1 MKNPQKLP
9 PPRKTTKNSPK
20 THHPIRKI
28 TNFVNH
34 KSTLN
39 EIIHNHYRSPRPRL
53 DQCYH

>member
-1 MKNPQKLP
+1 MKNPQKS

-39 EIIHNHYRSPRPRL
+39 EITHNHYCSPRPRL